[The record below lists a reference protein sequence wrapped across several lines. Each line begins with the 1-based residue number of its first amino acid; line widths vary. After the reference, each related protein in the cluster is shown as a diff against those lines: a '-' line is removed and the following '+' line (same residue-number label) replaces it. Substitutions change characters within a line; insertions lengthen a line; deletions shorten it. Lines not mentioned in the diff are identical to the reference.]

1 MSADQQ
7 KQFVQARN
15 SSKSSKKDSKQSDSV
30 QESPNNPARP
40 FTADQL
46 RPVTKS
52 DVIQNSQQNMGDQ
65 QNRSSANKVL
75 VQDEDFEM
83 SDISHLQGSHESQD
97 DGNDL
102 AARGDNP

>member
-75 VQDEDFEM
+75 VQDENVEM
-83 SDISHLQGSHESQD
+83 SDISHLQGSNESQD
-97 DGNDL
+97 DGSDL
-102 AARGDNP
+102 AARGDNQ